1 VKPVEKRHGSG
12 RGNWGT
18 QEDELTGET
27 EALGDKTEKAAADGA
42 EKNAELVYLCFYYY
56 FYFALQ

>member
-27 EALGDKTEKAAADGA
+27 EALGDKTEKAAAADGA
-42 EKNAELVYLCFYYY
+42 EKNAELVYSY
-56 FYFALQ
+56 FF